1 VSNEARPSAPAR
13 VLRHVRAHALGL
25 IAIFLALGGG
35 AYAATNLGR
44 NSVGSKQIRNGHVQ
58 RRDLAGSAV
67 TGGKVKRHSLA
78 GSDLKTGTVGG
89 RALNDSALFTRT
101 KIVDPAGTPAQNG
114 KDLIAAVNSIDDS
127 GASNPYLV
135 QLGPG
140 TYDLGE
146 LAIAMPRY
154 VELAGAGPG
163 VTTVTS
169 STETL
174 NSAPADELRDL
185 RIDAQGPAATALTV
199 TDPMTVYDSLVTASG
214 SGATAFNIAG
224 GGSLDLRDSA
234 IEVDAGNGTSA
245 VTALNLNSGSATLA
259 SDSVTA
265 TASSTAAVAVS
276 NRNGSAALRSST
288 VKASGSAGSAS
299 YGLATSGT
307 GTITADSSSIAGS
320 AAAINNNG
328 NSQSTIRVGASKVDG
343 AALTPGFGTVTCV
356 ASYSAAYAPLS
367 AACG

>member
-1 VSNEARPSAPAR
+1 MMRA
-13 VLRHVRAHALGL
+13 LRQLRSQALGL

-44 NSVGSKQIRNGHVQ
+44 NSVSSKQIRNGHVQ

-67 TGGKVKRHSLA
+67 TGAKVKRHSLA

-101 KIVDPAGTPAQNG
+101 KIVDPDGTPAQNG
-114 KDLIAAVNSIDDS
+114 QALLAAIKSIDDS
-127 GASNPYLV
+127 GAANPYLV

-140 TYDLGE
+140 TYDLGQGAIE
-146 LAIAMPRY
+146 LPRY
-154 VELAGAGPG
+154 VELAGAGPA
-163 VTTVTS
+163 VTTVS
-169 STETL
+169 SSSDNTV
-174 NSAPADELRDL
+174 ADGPGDELRDVH
-185 RIDAQGPAATALTV
+185 IDAQGPAAGAVTATNS
-199 TDPMTVYDSLVTASG
+199 MTVYDSTLSASG
-214 SGATAFNIAG
+214 SGATAVNVG
-224 GGSLDLRDSA
+224 GNGSIDARDST
-234 IEVDAGNGTSA
+234 IEVDAGNGSSA

-259 SDSVTA
+259 NVDVTA
-265 TASSTAAVAVS
+265 TSSSGDAVAVS
-276 NRNGSAALRSST
+276 NRSGAAALRSST
-288 VKASGSAGSAS
+288 VKASGAGGSAS
-299 YGLATSGT
+299 YGLATSGS

-328 NSQSTIRVGASKVDG
+328 NSQSTIKVGASKVDG

-356 ASYSAAYAPLS
+356 ASYSAGYAPLS

>member
-1 VSNEARPSAPAR
+1 MMRP
-13 VLRHVRAHALGL
+13 LRQLRSQALGL
-25 IAIFLALGGG
+25 IAIFLVLGGG
-35 AYAATNLGR
+35 AYAATNLTR

-67 TGGKVKRHSLA
+67 TGAKVKRHSLA
-78 GSDLKTGTVGG
+78 GSDLKSGTVGG

-101 KIVDPAGTPAQNG
+101 KIVDPDGTPAQNG
-114 KDLIAAVNSIDDS
+114 KDLLAAVNSIDDS
-127 GASNPYLV
+127 GAANPYLV

-140 TYDLGE
+140 AYDLGQFTVS
-146 LAIAMPRY
+146 LPRY

-169 STETL
+169 SAETVTSGPATE
-174 NSAPADELRDL
+174 ARDL
-185 RIDAQGPAATALTV
+185 TIDADGAGSIALSV
-199 TDPMTVYDSLVTASG
+199 TDPMTVYDSVVSASG
-214 SGATAFNIAG
+214 PGANAVNAAG
-224 GGSLDLRDSA
+224 GAPLDVRDST
-234 IEVDAGNGTSA
+234 IQVDAGTGA
-245 VTALNLNSGSATLA
+245 GEVAALNVNGGSATLA
-259 SDSVTA
+259 NAEVTA
-265 TASSTAAVAVS
+265 TSSSGAAVAIA
-276 NRNGSAALRSST
+276 NRNGAAAQRSST
-288 VKASGSAGSAS
+288 VKASGAAGSAS
-299 YGLATSGT
+299 SGLATSGS

-328 NSQSTIRVGASKVDG
+328 NSQSTIKVGASKVDG